1 MVGLYGPGV
10 DRLPSEIGG
19 VGLVT
24 MGNTVAAVA
33 SSSRPFGVARLGV
46 NVGRVGTVDRE
57 GIEPKPLEPGLVNGV
72 SRKQLY
78 LPIYLLSSTL
88 IWIVC

>member
-46 NVGRVGTVDRE
+46 NVGRVGD
-57 GIEPKPLEPGLVNGV
+57 G
-72 SRKQLY
+72 
-78 LPIYLLSSTL
+78 
-88 IWIVC
+88 